1 MSINHY
7 NNIPTGLFDANFHC
21 VAHGVSSKDNNIG
34 IINWWAASHEEAK
47 IENLKKFVE
56 SQDIC
61 FFVSEEVYH
70 KHNSIDMNKVF
81 EMLNSHNVYYILFS
95 YDLTLSV
102 QPDPNRTYCNPWF
115 FKSPLYVPS
124 NFVPDLD
131 YVEKQYA
138 FNLMLGSNKSYRTI
152 AYKVLKDNKNIY
164 SKYLGHPEFKF
175 DSIISLDEDDV
186 ASNLISQ
193 DVAQHKLNTTDGLE
207 RQGREYA
214 IANIIP
220 EKIYANTH
228 FDIVTET
235 FVKHQNMF
243 ITEKTAKPLA
253 TGRFFC
259 WYNSNNVINYLQQF
273 GFDFTH
279 YEAEYDIM
287 PNDVD
292 RLNAILDLVKEIANN
307 HLFIRDIYKKSKPA
321 RIHNMEVFNQH
332 TKNFHSRLDEWLSSC
347 LSCLNN

>member
-1 MSINHY
+1 MNINHY
-7 NNIPTGLFDANFHC
+7 NAPTVFEANFQY
-21 VAHGVSSKDNNIG
+21 VARVGSSKDKNIG
-34 IINWWAASHEEAK
+34 IINWWAASLEEAK

-61 FFVSEEVYH
+61 FFVGEEVYH

-81 EMLNSHNVYYILFS
+81 EVLNSHNVYYILFS
-95 YDLTLSV
+95 HDLTLSV
-102 QPDPNRTYCNPWF
+102 QPSPRRTYYNPWF

-124 NFVPDLD
+124 NFNPDLD
-131 YVEKQYA
+131 YVEKQYV
-138 FNLMLGSNKSYRTI
+138 FNLMLGSKKSYRTI

-259 WYNSNNVINYLQQF
+259 WFNSNNVTDYLKQF

-279 YEAEYDIM
+279 YEAAYDNIA
-287 PNDVD
+287 NDIN
-292 RLNAILDLVKEIANN
+292 RLNAMLEVVEEITNN
-307 HLFIRDIYKKSKPA
+307 PLFIKDIYKKSKPA

-332 TKNFHSRLDEWLSSC
+332 TQNFRSRLDDWV

>member
-1 MSINHY
+1 MNINHY
-7 NNIPTGLFDANFHC
+7 NNAPTGFEANFQN
-21 VAHGVSSKDNNIG
+21 VAYAVSSKDKNIG
-34 IINWWAASHEEAK
+34 IINWWWTSEEEAQ

-61 FFVSEEVYH
+61 FFVSEEIYH
-70 KHNSIDMNKVF
+70 RHNSVDMNKVF
-81 EMLNSHNVYYILFS
+81 EVLNSHNVYYILFS

-102 QPDPNRTYCNPWF
+102 HPNPNRTYYNPWF
-115 FKSPLYVPS
+115 FKSLLYVPS

-131 YVEKQYA
+131 YTEKQYA

-164 SKYLGHPEFKF
+164 SKYLGHPKFKF
-175 DSIISLDEDDV
+175 DSIISLDEDGV
-186 ASNLISQ
+186 VNNLISQ
-193 DVAQHKLNTTDGLE
+193 DVVQHKLNTMNFLE
-207 RQGREYA
+207 KEGRGYP
-214 IANIIP
+214 ISHVVP

-259 WYNSNNVINYLQQF
+259 LYNSNNVINYLQQF

-279 YEAEYDIM
+279 YEAEYDNIA
-287 PNDVD
+287 NDID
-292 RLNAILDLVKEIANN
+292 RLNAMLDVVEEIANN
-307 HLFIRDIYKKSKPA
+307 HLFVKDIYEKSKPA
-321 RIHNMEVFNQH
+321 RIYNMEVFNQH
-332 TKNFHSRLDEWLSSC
+332 TQNFYSRLDEWLLSC
-347 LSCLNN
+347 LSN

>member
-1 MSINHY
+1 LYYCNALSLSGWSIKL
-7 NNIPTGLFDANFHC
+7 IP
-21 VAHGVSSKDNNIG
+21 NIG
-34 IINWWAASHEEAK
+34 IINWWWTSEEEAQ

-61 FFVSEEVYH
+61 FFVSEEIFDRHHCV
-70 KHNSIDMNKVF
+70 DMNKVF
-81 EMLNSHNVYYILFS
+81 EVLNSHNVYYILFS

-102 QPDPNRTYCNPWF
+102 QPDPNRTYYNPWF

-131 YVEKQYA
+131 YTEKQYA

-164 SKYLGHPEFKF
+164 SKYLGHPDFKL
-175 DSIISLDEDDV
+175 DSTYSLDDDNV
-186 ASNLISQ
+186 YDNLISQ
-193 DVAQHKLNTTDGLE
+193 DVVQHKLNTMNSLE
-207 RQGREYA
+207 KEGRKYA
-214 IANIIP
+214 ISHVVP

-235 FVKHQNMF
+235 FVKHQHMF

-279 YEAEYDIM
+279 YEAEYDNIA
-287 PNDVD
+287 NDVD
-292 RLNAILDLVKEIANN
+292 RLNAMLDVVEEIANN
-307 HLFIRDIYKKSKPA
+307 HLFVKDIYEKSKPA
-321 RIHNMEVFNQH
+321 RIHNMEVFNRC
-332 TKNFHSRLDEWLSSC
+332 TKNFHSRLDEWLLSC
-347 LSCLNN
+347 LSN